1 MKPDGQLMVK
11 DRKKDIIISGGENI
25 SSLEIE
31 QVLYGHPAVLECA
44 VIGKNDEKWGEIPL
58 AFVVLREGYAL
69 TPEDI
74 IKYGREN
81 MAHFKAPRE
90 VKILKEM
97 PKGGTGKLLKSALR
111 ERYRNEGQ
119 A

>member
-1 MKPDGQLMVK
+1 MIVK

-44 VIGKNDEKWGEIPL
+44 VIGKYDEKWGEIPL
-58 AFVVLREGYAL
+58 AFIVLREGFRV
-69 TPEDI
+69 TPEEFIQYARD
-74 IKYGREN
+74 N

-90 VKILKEM
+90 VRIISEF
-97 PKGGTGKLLKSALR
+97 PKGGTEKILKSVLR
-111 ERYRNEGQ
+111 ERYRGT
-119 A
+119 AK